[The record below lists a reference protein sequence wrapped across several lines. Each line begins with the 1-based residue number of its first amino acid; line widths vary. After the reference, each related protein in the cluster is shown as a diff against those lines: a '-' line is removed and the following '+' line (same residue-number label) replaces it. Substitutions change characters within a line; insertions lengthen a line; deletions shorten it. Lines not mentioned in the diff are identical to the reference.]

1 MNSFA
6 AGRRGVDIDIDVGPG
21 PDPDCH
27 PVATAAAVVATAIV
41 VGSVVNTLPPACT
54 QISGAEAR

>member
-1 MNSFA
+1 MKTFVA
-6 AGRRGVDIDIDVGPG
+6 VRRNGYIDV
-21 PDPDCH
+21 DPDDQ

-41 VGSVVNTLPPACT
+41 VGSVANTLPPACT